1 MSQPEPRPEFA
12 AIVRVARASGV
23 ETELVIECIERR
35 LVAAPGMAAA
45 ARDADERAPD
55 TDPDD
60 DNEGLR
66 WEQEAVEEM
75 MRVRRLRALG
85 VNMPG
90 LEVIS
95 HMRRRMLAMRAVR
108 DELRR
113 EIETLRREI
122 GG

>member
-1 MSQPEPRPEFA
+1 MSQPEPRPEFE

-35 LVAAPGMAAA
+35 LVAAPGPAAPRA
-45 ARDADERAPD
+45 ADERAPD
-55 TDPDD
+55 TGTDMDT
-60 DNEGLR
+60 EGLR
-66 WEQEAVEEM
+66 WEQEAVEEL

-95 HMRRRMLAMRAVR
+95 HMRRRMLAMRAAR

-113 EIETLRREI
+113 EIEALRREI
-122 GG
+122 GA